1 MILDPETE
9 RHLYGKWLP
18 LCYDPVTRKLT
29 TFMEDEQG
37 GFFVNTETVVD
48 ELVEENKAAF
58 NGSEGKRWGDGKVV
72 ASIDMPTYFQK
83 IVPAKQAGDDAY
95 IKRFLND
102 SDNRAYRT
110 FKGTI

>member
-1 MILDPETE
+1 MGWFCDPSE
-9 RHLYGKWLP
+9 YGKWKLIS
-18 LCYDPVTRKLT
+18 YDPVARKKHWI
-29 TFMEDEQG
+29 MEDEK
-37 GFFVNTETVVD
+37 TVVSKV
-48 ELVEENKAAF
+48 ETEVEEIIEDNKASF
-58 NGSEGKRWGDGKVV
+58 NDSEGKRWGDGKVV
-72 ASIDMPTYFQK
+72 ASIDLPTYYQK